1 LTVRVSRF
9 QLGGTA
15 HKRQEKE
22 QALARIAL
30 ACTYT
35 YIYIYK
41 IAARGGESYERRLA
55 RRVVL
60 LKPGRRGL
68 RRHIYSCR
76 VWKLF
81 GIS

>member
-35 YIYIYK
+35 YIYVYLRYGERWRELRAGARDK
-41 IAARGGESYERRLA
+41 GCTSESRPSRAAPAY
-55 RRVVL
+55 
-60 LKPGRRGL
+60 
-68 RRHIYSCR
+68 I
-76 VWKLF
+76 
-81 GIS
+81 